1 MGKYLSQTQL
11 IESDVRYMDGWI
23 KIRFRQIEPTMPRI
37 TFIEFDGTEH
47 TVEGV
52 VGNSLMRA
60 AIDNNVPGIDADC
73 GGECSCA
80 TCHVIL
86 NDFDYINLGSLSE
99 NEDSMLGLNPETTQ
113 TSRLSCQITVTEELD
128 GIRVQIPEFQF

>member
-1 MGKYLSQTQL
+1 M
-11 IESDVRYMDGWI
+11 
-23 KIRFRQIEPTMPRI
+23 PTI

-47 TVEGV
+47 ELAIDPGE
-52 VGNSLMRA
+52 SLMRA
-60 AIDNNVPGIDADC
+60 AIDNGVPGIDADC

-86 NDFDYINLGSLSE
+86 D
-99 NEDSMLGLNPETTQ
+99 EDWFARVGAMKERDEEMLDMNPERTP
-113 TSRLSCQITVTEELD
+113 TSRLSCQIPVTDALD